1 MQKIESDRA
10 ERGGAEASIE
20 LGMEIYNTK
29 CVACHQFEQRV
40 VGPPYSSVLPKY
52 EGDIE
57 KLKQFILNP
66 VKVDADYI
74 AMPNQG
80 LKPHEAESA
89 AMFLMKEYEEK
100 YKNQ

>member
-1 MQKIESDRA
+1 MGQKASLSSDSKFTIPNA
-10 ERGGAEASIE
+10 LLVISF
-20 LGMEIYNTK
+20 Y
-29 CVACHQFEQRV
+29 EQRV
-40 VGPPYSSVLPKY
+40 VGPPYNSVLPKY
-52 EGDIE
+52 EGDME

-66 VKVDADYI
+66 VKVNADYI